1 MRPPARISIVI
12 PCYNSGETLPQ
23 TLQSVRVQTLPPI
36 EVIIV
41 DDGSTD
47 PATIALLDGLQ
58 DVTLVRKPNGGLP
71 SARNAGFAAASG
83 DYILPLDSDDWL
95 EPDFLEKVS
104 AALLDQDEAS
114 FAFAVARLEGE
125 ASGVLRKN
133 YNFFEQL
140 FFNQLP
146 YCLLLPKRLWEE
158 VGGYDESMRKGYE
171 DWDFNIRLGAK
182 GYFGFALQL
191 PLFHYRVRSTGM
203 LQATSSKLHGQLWA
217 EIQARNPQLYQWGTL
232 LKTWLRWRRRP
243 SSYPLFPYFGW
254 LLLHRLLPHAAF
266 QACFRWLLRRSQSRR
281 VTARSTASGGTQ
293 TPSTP

>member
-1 MRPPARISIVI
+1 MGSPARISIVI

-23 TLQSVRVQTLPPI
+23 TLESVRAQTLPPI
-36 EVIIV
+36 EVILV

-47 PATIALLDGLQ
+47 PATVALLDGLQ

-71 SARNAGFAAASG
+71 SARNAGFSAASG
-83 DYILPLDSDDWL
+83 EYILPLDSDDWL

-104 AALLDQDEAS
+104 AALLNQKEAS
-114 FAFAVARLEGE
+114 FAFALARLEGE
-125 ASGVLRKN
+125 ASGILWKN

-146 YCLLLPKRLWEE
+146 YCLLLPKRLWKE

-171 DWDFNIRLGAK
+171 DWDFNIRLGAR
-182 GYFGFALQL
+182 GYFGLALQQ

-203 LQATSSKLHGQLWA
+203 LQATSSKLHGRLWA
-217 EIQARNPQLYQWGTL
+217 DIQARNPKLYRLGSLYKIWR
-232 LKTWLRWRRRP
+232 RWRHYP
-243 SSYPLFPYFGW
+243 SSYPLLSYFGW

-281 VTARSTASGGTQ
+281 ETARSTAGGGTR
-293 TPSTP
+293 TPGTP